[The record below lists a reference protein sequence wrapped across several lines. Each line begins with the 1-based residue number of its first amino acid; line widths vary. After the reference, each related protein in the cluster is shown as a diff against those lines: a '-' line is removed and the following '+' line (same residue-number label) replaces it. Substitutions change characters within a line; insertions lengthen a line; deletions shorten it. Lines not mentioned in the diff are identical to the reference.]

1 MTSSLKASNQ
11 LLAALPPEEFEL
23 IRPDLVDLDLP
34 VGHVLFN
41 PGEIFRDVYFPTTAV
56 ISMQIVMKDGKPVEV
71 TTVGHEGLFGGVRL
85 FFDDDEAFARAI
97 CDVSGHVQK
106 IASDVFWALVKAL
119 PGLRHVVHHYTHA
132 AFMETAVRLTHC
144 PNALL
149 ADETGS
155 RTHPDVAHDR
165 GPGRGDAE
173 HFATGRQRQWKRIS
187 HESRREL
194 WRTGHGGASADVRR

>member
-71 TTVGHEGLFGGVRL
+71 TSVGHEGLLGGVRL

-97 CDVSGHVQK
+97 RPFSSSQVNSIANPMFVRSSAKDV
-106 IASDVFWALVKAL
+106 IWAN
-119 PGLRHVVHHYTHA
+119 R
-132 AFMETAVRLTHC
+132 
-144 PNALL
+144 
-149 ADETGS
+149 
-155 RTHPDVAHDR
+155 
-165 GPGRGDAE
+165 
-173 HFATGRQRQWKRIS
+173 
-187 HESRREL
+187 
-194 WRTGHGGASADVRR
+194 